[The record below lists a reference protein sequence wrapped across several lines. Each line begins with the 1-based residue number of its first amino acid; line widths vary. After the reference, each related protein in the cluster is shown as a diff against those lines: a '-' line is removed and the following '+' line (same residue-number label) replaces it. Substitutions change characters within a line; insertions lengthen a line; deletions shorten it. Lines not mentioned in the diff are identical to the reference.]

1 MAKRPKPKRKQS
13 AAQLANLAPQFKKG
27 QVNNPLGAGAHNK
40 EMKALKHMASSDF
53 VEVGSF
59 ILEQNYLALKE
70 IIEDGSKN
78 KESKVSAFRHWLAS
92 VAKKGIDTGDYYA
105 LDNLLDRLIGKVEP
119 KTKPDNFTALQV
131 NLNQNPDKP
140 PQVVLFLPDNN
151 RQQRDVTPGAT
162 STTPTP
168 APATGTGEG

>member
-1 MAKRPKPKRKQS
+1 MTKPKKKRPRPTAK
-13 AAQLANLAPQFKKG
+13 ALANLKPFKKG
-27 QVNNPLGAGAHNK
+27 EVRNPLGAGAHNK

-59 ILEQNYLALKE
+59 ILEQNYSALKE

-105 LDNLLDRLIGKVEP
+105 LDALLDRLVGKVEP
-119 KTKPDNFTALQV
+119 KAKPDNFTALQV
-131 NLNQNPDKP
+131 NVNSNTDKP

-151 RQQRDVTPGAT
+151 RQPRDVTPAT
-162 STTPTP
+162 TAPTAPPPTP
-168 APATGTGEG
+168 STGTGEN